1 MSTYKFCGG
10 KCPQCPPGSA
20 AYGRLSNL
28 DIYLKVSTIM
38 IDRTIVKPF
47 LLMYTLRLNILTKL
61 WLTQ

>member
-20 AYGRLSNL
+20 AYGRLSNS
-28 DIYLKVSTIM
+28 DIYLKVSTI
-38 IDRTIVKPF
+38 